1 MRNSSLVKC
10 SCAENITG
18 LKRPT
23 ETADKRVA
31 IHSHMVEE
39 RSIAEKPDGDDWWS
53 DGKCECWDE

>member
-23 ETADKRVA
+23 ETAEIAVA
-31 IHSHMVEE
+31 RLYLVEE
-39 RSIAEKPDGDDWWS
+39 RCLAEKVDGDDDWS
-53 DGKCECWDE
+53 DNKCECWDE